1 MGGIRPYLLLHPL
14 SRRAFTS
21 GCGSLW
27 LQEYALTMKAHRRVS
42 ALALTLVLAASA
54 GALASTPT
62 ATDAVRHVEGNA
74 FAGSDGHLMYRES
87 HWLYDDGSNPSRL
100 VLYRCPDGKPFARK
114 VIHDDGST
122 QAPDFVL
129 RDART
134 GYQEGV
140 RSAGGKRVV
149 FVRDNK
155 GAQERTA
162 TLNTSPTP
170 VIDAGFDAYIR
181 NHWDKL
187 GKDASDKIPFL
198 VPSRLG
204 TLGFSVKRMADAPVN
219 GRDARRYRLSLDNLI
234 GFALPHI
241 DVAYDAQTRELLSFN
256 GLANIRGS
264 NGNNVKARIVFDPA
278 QDKVASRADLDAA
291 AKTPLD
297 GQCRIP

>member
-1 MGGIRPYLLLHPL
+1 
-14 SRRAFTS
+14 
-21 GCGSLW
+21 
-27 LQEYALTMKAHRRVS
+27 LTMKPHRRAC
-42 ALALTLVLAASA
+42 ALGLTLALAASA
-54 GALASTPT
+54 SALAGTSTDT
-62 ATDAVRHVEGNA
+62 VRHVEGKA

-87 HWLYDDGSNPSRL
+87 HWLYDDDGNPSRL

-114 VIHDDGST
+114 LMHDDGNA

-129 RDART
+129 DDARN

-140 RSAGGKRVV
+140 RSAGGKRVI
-149 FVRDNK
+149 FVRDKK

-162 TLNTSPTP
+162 ALDTTPMP

-187 GKDASDKIPFL
+187 GKDGSDKIPFL

-219 GRDARRYRLSLDNLI
+219 GRDARQYRLSLDNMI

-241 DVAYDAQTRELLSFN
+241 DVAYDAKTRELLSFN

-264 NGNNVKARIVFDPA
+264 NGDNVKARIVFDPA
-278 QDKVASRADLDAA
+278 QDKDVSRADLDGA
-291 AKTPLD
+291 AKAPLD

>member
-1 MGGIRPYLLLHPL
+1 
-14 SRRAFTS
+14 
-21 GCGSLW
+21 
-27 LQEYALTMKAHRRVS
+27 MKIHRRVS
-42 ALALTLVLAASA
+42 ALTLTLTLTLTLALAACA
-54 GALASTPT
+54 GALAGTLT

-74 FAGSDGHLMYRES
+74 FAGSDGHLMYSES

-114 VIHDDGST
+114 VMHDDGST

-149 FVRDNK
+149 FVRNNK

-170 VIDAGFDAYIR
+170 IIDAGFDAYIR

-187 GKDASDKIPFL
+187 GKNASDKAALEHRPYQTDHLEHTIMGL
-198 VPSRLG
+198 LGIQSRYYVPSRDIMSSAFASEDFNGGL
-204 TLGFSVKRMADAPVN
+204 RRIN
-219 GRDARRYRLSLDNLI
+219 GRPY
-234 GFALPHI
+234 LPR
-241 DVAYDAQTRELLSFN
+241 TTLFN
-256 GLANIRGS
+256 PGAEEDRS
-264 NGNNVKARIVFDPA
+264 SPR
-278 QDKVASRADLDAA
+278 
-291 AKTPLD
+291 
-297 GQCRIP
+297 

>member
-1 MGGIRPYLLLHPL
+1 M
-14 SRRAFTS
+14 
-21 GCGSLW
+21 
-27 LQEYALTMKAHRRVS
+27 TMKPHRRVC
-42 ALALTLVLAASA
+42 ALGLTLALAASA
-54 GALASTPT
+54 SALAG
-62 ATDAVRHVEGNA
+62 TDANAVHHVEGKA
-74 FAGSDGHLMYRES
+74 FAGADDHLMYRES
-87 HWLYDDGSNPSRL
+87 HWLYDDGGNSSRL

-114 VIHDDGST
+114 LMHDDGNA

-129 RDART
+129 DDART

-140 RSAGGKRVV
+140 RSVGGKRVV
-149 FVRDNK
+149 FARVDK

-162 TLNTSPTP
+162 ALDTSPMP

-187 GKDASDKIPFL
+187 GEDGSDKIPFL

-219 GRDARRYRLSLDNLI
+219 GRDARHYRLSLDNLI

-241 DVAYDAQTRELLSFN
+241 DVAYDAKTRELLSFN
-256 GLANIRGS
+256 GLANIQGS
-264 NGNNVKARIVFDPA
+264 NGENVKARIVFDPA
-278 QDKVASRADLDAA
+278 QDKDVSRADLDAA
-291 AKTPLD
+291 AKAPLD

>member
-1 MGGIRPYLLLHPL
+1 MTMKPH
-14 SRRAFTS
+14 RRA
-21 GCGSLW
+21 C
-27 LQEYALTMKAHRRVS
+27 ALG
-42 ALALTLVLAASA
+42 LTLALAASA
-54 GALASTPT
+54 SLLAGTPT
-62 ATDAVRHVEGNA
+62 AADAVHHVEGSA

-87 HWLYDDGSNPSRL
+87 HWLFDDGGNPSRL

-114 VIHDDGST
+114 VMHADGNA

-129 RDART
+129 DDART

-149 FVRDNK
+149 FARDNK
-155 GAQERTA
+155 GALERA
-162 TLNTSPTP
+162 AILDTSPMP

-181 NHWDKL
+181 NHWEKL
-187 GKDASDKIPFL
+187 GKNGSDKIPFL

-219 GRDARRYRLSLDNLI
+219 GRDARQYRLSLDNLI

-241 DVAYDAQTRELLSFN
+241 DVAYDAKTRELLRFV
-256 GLANIRGS
+256 GMANIRGS
-264 NGNNVKARIVFDPA
+264 NGDNVKARILFDPA
-278 QDKVASRADLDAA
+278 QDKDVSRADLDAA
-291 AKTPLD
+291 ARAPLD